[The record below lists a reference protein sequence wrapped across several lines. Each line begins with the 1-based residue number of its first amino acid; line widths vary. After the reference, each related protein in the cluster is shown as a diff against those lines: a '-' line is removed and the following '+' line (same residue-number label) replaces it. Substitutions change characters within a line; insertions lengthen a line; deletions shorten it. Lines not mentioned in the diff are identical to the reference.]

1 VIGVETMAKMK
12 DEELEDE
19 EVAKRAAA
27 VGTVRPI
34 VNDIECR
41 IEQEIMIG
49 EEEEADVGEYFGNN
63 NQ

>member
-1 VIGVETMAKMK
+1 MD

-27 VGTVRPI
+27 IGIDQPI
-34 VNDIECR
+34 VNHFECR

-49 EEEEADVGEYFGNN
+49 EEEVELCKYLSN